1 MHTSQHSRLMKQ
13 LCLFLFCILIA
24 GFWVFPQGNPPANQ
38 GMPPGNQGMQS
49 GMRGNA
55 FSAITD
61 PKEPVTF
68 NNPVIPG
75 FFSDPSVCRK
85 GDDYYLVNSTFE
97 YFPAVPV
104 FHSKDLVNWEMI
116 GYAIHRAT
124 QLPKGL
130 NIFATTIRYHEG
142 TFYMIT
148 TNMGVSGNFYVTAT
162 DPAGPWSDPILI
174 AAQGIDPDL
183 FFDDDGKAYVVSS
196 TFDLHE
202 IDLKT
207 GKFVSE
213 GRKLWNGTGGRYA
226 EGPHIYKK
234 DGFYYLMAAEGGT
247 EEAHSE
253 TIARSKNIWGPYNS
267 NPANPILAHANAAGQ
282 GNPIQGVGHAD
293 IVNAHDGSY
302 WIVFHGY
309 RTVGGGIQHILGRE
323 TCLAPVSWPK
333 NGWPVV
339 NGNGTVMVDMTC
351 PTLPLKPFPPKPA
364 RVDFDS
370 EKLGLEWNY
379 VRYPVENDYSLSS
392 RKGYLR
398 LVGSEQTIED
408 RKSPTFV
415 GRRLQ
420 DMYFTATA
428 QLEFDPNQ
436 AGDEA
441 GMILLNNGAHFDL
454 FVKQINGRRVLINR
468 LRFGTVIHESK
479 EAVIK
484 PGPVKLI
491 IKGERSTFS
500 FSYAQGN
507 DPANEIAKVDSKFL
521 SSETVGGFT
530 GVYVGLYA
538 TGNGKPSTTSAD
550 YDWFEYVKN
559 EAPMGRGGR
568 GIRGF

>member
-1 MHTSQHSRLMKQ
+1 MKKYFGLLFGVIIGAFNLYSQGTAPSSKNKPSS
-13 LCLFLFCILIA
+13 F
-24 GFWVFPQGNPPANQ
+24 
-38 GMPPGNQGMQS
+38 GMGGTP
-49 GMRGNA
+49 
-55 FSAITD
+55 FSAVID
-61 PKEPVTF
+61 PTEPVTF

-75 FFSDPSVCRK
+75 FFSDPSVCRS

-116 GYAIHRAT
+116 GYCINRST

-148 TNMGVSGNFYVTAT
+148 TNIGAEGNFYVTAT
-162 DPAGPWSDPILI
+162 NPAGPWSDPIFTDV
-174 AAQGIDPDL
+174 QGIDPDL
-183 FFDDDGKAYVVSS
+183 FFDEDGKVYVVSS

-202 IDLKT
+202 IDIKT
-207 GKFVSE
+207 GKFISE
-213 GRKLWNGTGGRYA
+213 GQKIWNGTGGRYA

-253 TIARSKNIWGPYNS
+253 TIARSKSIWGPYNS
-267 NPANPILAHANAAGQ
+267 NPANPILTHVNAAGQ

-293 IVNAHDGSY
+293 ILNANDGSW

-309 RTVGGGIQHILGRE
+309 RSTGDGTHHILGRE

-339 NGNGTVMVDMTC
+339 NGNGTATIDMTC
-351 PTLPLKPFPPKPA
+351 PTLPVKPFAVKPA
-364 RVDFDS
+364 KIGFDS
-370 EKLGLEWNY
+370 EKLGLEWNFL
-379 VRYPVENDYSLSS
+379 RYPLTGNYSLTS

-398 LVGSEQTIED
+398 LTGSEQTIED
-408 RKSPTFV
+408 RKSPTFI

-420 DMYFTATA
+420 DMYFTSTTEV
-428 QLEFDPNQ
+428 EFNPNKSNE
-436 AGDEA
+436 EA
-441 GMILLNNGAHFDL
+441 GMTLLNNGAHFDL
-454 FVKQINGRRVLINR
+454 IIKQSIGKRVLVSQ
-468 LRFGTVIHESK
+468 LRFGSVVHESK
-479 EAVIK
+479 EAILK
-484 PGPVKLI
+484 PGPVKLM
-491 IKGERSTFS
+491 IKGERTTFA
-500 FSYAQGN
+500 FMYAQGN
-507 DPANEIAKVDSKFL
+507 DPFKEIEKVNSKFL
-521 SSETVGGFT
+521 SSETAGGFT

-538 TGNGKPSTTSAD
+538 TGNGKSSTASAD

-559 EAPMGRGGR
+559 DESK
-568 GIRGF
+568 